1 MLKPLIEANNI
12 SKSYRQGGIEIK
24 VLKNFSMQLLEGDFL
39 AITGQSGSGKTTLLN
54 ILGLIDNFDYGSLN
68 YFGNNVI
75 NMSEIDKDKARM
87 TNLGFVYQSNNLFDD
102 FTAKEN
108 VALPLLLSGVTK
120 KLAFKKSEHC
130 LAQFDLL
137 SRCNHIPKDLSA
149 GEQQRVAIARAV
161 ISKPNIIIADEPT
174 GNLDIDTSRSV
185 FDYFMRYTKE
195 NNCAVVMATH
205 NEELAKLANKRIIIG
220 DNDE

>member
-1 MLKPLIEANNI
+1 MLKSLVEANNI
-12 SKSYRQGGIEIK
+12 YKSYHQGDVEIK

-54 ILGLIDNFDYGSLN
+54 ILGLIDNFDSGSLN
-68 YFGNNVI
+68 YLGNNVL
-75 NMSEIDKDKARM
+75 NMSEIDKDKTRM
-87 TNLGFVYQSNNLFDD
+87 ANLGFVYQSNNLFDD

-120 KLAFKKSEHC
+120 KLAFKKSEDC

-149 GEQQRVAIARAV
+149 GEQQRVAIARA
-161 ISKPNIIIADEPT
+161 IILKPNIIIADEPT

-185 FDYFMRYTKE
+185 FDYFTRYIKE
-195 NNCAVVMATH
+195 NNCAVIMATH
-205 NEELAKLANKRIIIG
+205 NDELAKLANKRIIIG
-220 DNDE
+220 INDE

>member
-1 MLKPLIEANNI
+1 MLKSLVEANNI
-12 SKSYRQGGIEIK
+12 YKSYHQGDVEIK

-54 ILGLIDNFDYGSLN
+54 ILGLIDNFDSGSLN
-68 YFGNNVI
+68 YLGNSVL
-75 NMSEIDKDKARM
+75 NMSEIDKDKTRKA
-87 TNLGFVYQSNNLFDD
+87 NLGFVYQSNNLFDD

-120 KLAFKKSEHC
+120 KLAFKKSEDC

-149 GEQQRVAIARAV
+149 GEQQRVAIARA
-161 ISKPNIIIADEPT
+161 IILKPNIIIADEPT

-185 FDYFMRYTKE
+185 FDYFTRYIKE
-195 NNCAVVMATH
+195 NNCAVIMATH
-205 NEELAKLANKRIIIG
+205 NDELAKLANKRIIIG
-220 DNDE
+220 INDE

>member
-1 MLKPLIEANNI
+1 MLKSLIEANNI
-12 SKSYRQGGIEIK
+12 YKSYHQGDAEIK
-24 VLKNFSMQLLEGDFL
+24 VLKNFSIQLLEGDFL

-54 ILGLIDNFDYGSLN
+54 ILGLIDNFDSGSLN
-68 YFGNNVI
+68 CLGNDVL

-102 FTAKEN
+102 FTAMEN

-149 GEQQRVAIARAV
+149 GEQQRVAIARA
-161 ISKPNIIIADEPT
+161 IILKPNIIIADEPT

-185 FDYFMRYTKE
+185 FDYFTRYIKE
-195 NNCAVVMATH
+195 NNCAVIMATH
-205 NEELAKLANKRIIIG
+205 NDELAKLANKRIIIG
-220 DNDE
+220 INDE